1 MPRLWRA
8 TVNGINMRA
17 ANRPASPRKLSV
29 SNDPTPT
36 PAPRLAALDVF
47 RGATIVAMILVN
59 NPGDRSVT
67 WSQLLHSPWHGFT
80 FADTIF
86 PAFLWI
92 VGFAMILS
100 MRARLERGASRRELA
115 LHSLKRAAILFACGL
130 FLEGF
135 PYFDPDHYQVT
146 GVLQKIA
153 VSYLI
158 AHSVCL
164 LCDWRGQLIAQA
176 LLYVAYIA
184 FMLGMQPAGCGD
196 DVWSATCNASKHL
209 NDALLGAHLWSTPSA
224 NDPDG
229 VLGCISATA
238 SVLLGVLGAQLFSS
252 RGAAAVAPR
261 RLLMLGC
268 GLLLL
273 GTALGRWIPINKI
286 LWTPSYSLLMAGLA
300 AVTFVVTWWLV
311 DSRNLGRW
319 FHPLRVFGL
328 NALAAYILS
337 RLGVDLLKKQFFGWS
352 IYHNMLMVYTR
363 PAIASFLFACLNVVA
378 VYLIVWGM
386 YRARIFIK
394 L

>member
-1 MPRLWRA
+1 MARNVEPDQYSRA
-8 TVNGINMRA
+8 QTI
-17 ANRPASPRKLSV
+17 SPGKETRSV
-29 SNDPTPT
+29 PNDST
-36 PAPRLAALDVF
+36 PAPRLSALDVF
-47 RGATIVAMILVN
+47 RGATIVAMIVVN

-67 WSQLLHSPWHGFT
+67 WSPLLHSAWHGFT

-92 VGFAMILS
+92 VGFAMFYS
-100 MRARLERGASRRELA
+100 MRARRARGATAREMV

-135 PYFDPDHYQVT
+135 PYYELANYQIT

-164 LCDWRGQLIAQA
+164 LFDWRGQLIAQA

-184 FMLGMQPAGCGD
+184 FMLGMQPAGCTGD
-196 DVWSATCNASKHL
+196 AWSMACNAARHL
-209 NDALLGAHLWSTPSA
+209 NEALFAGHLWSTPSG

-229 VLGCISATA
+229 VVGCIAATS
-238 SVLLGVLGAQLFSS
+238 SVLLGVLGARLFSGLGS
-252 RGAAAVAPR
+252 DARAAR
-261 RLLMLGC
+261 RLL
-268 GLLLL
+268 
-273 GTALGRWIPINKI
+273 ALGVSLVILGAALGQWIPINKI
-286 LWTPSYSLLMAGLA
+286 LWTPSFSLLMAGFSTVA
-300 AVTFVVTWWLV
+300 FVATWWLV
-311 DSRNLGRW
+311 DARQLAGW
-319 FHPLRVFGL
+319 FLALRIFGL
-328 NALAAYILS
+328 NALAAYMLS

-352 IYHNMLMVYTR
+352 IYHNLLLVYGR
-363 PAIASFLFACLNVVA
+363 PALASFLFACLNVLV
-378 VYLIVWGM
+378 VYLIVWAM